1 MSSLAAAR
9 ADNFYHPPD
18 WDPSKGSRNKY
29 HGSHGALGDRARK
42 LHQGILIIRF
52 EMPFNVWC
60 GGCGHLI
67 GKGVRFNA
75 EKRQIGTYHTTK
87 IWSFSMRTP
96 CCQHRI
102 EIHTDPR
109 NAEYIV
115 VTGGKRKVEAGD
127 ERYEG
132 QWEDPDDGRIVVDP
146 GHSSRPSDPLQLLE
160 AAEEDV
166 RREKE
171 RRASL
176 VALMKDSHGKYK
188 DDAANNREL
197 RRSMRIL
204 RREESSL
211 DGRRRELG
219 LPEGIRMAPETAMD
233 RLRASAVNYGG
244 GAEKYEK
251 KWRHE
256 RRQIRTSSIFSKQAV
271 LAARGGSIDKKRDK
285 HFSGIGGTKSKITYT
300 AKNRMIDPN
309 IKLRLS
315 DPKGV

>member
-75 EKRQIGTYHTTK
+75 EKKQIGMYHSTK

-96 CCQHRI
+96 CCQHRL
-102 EIHTDPR
+102 EVHTDPR

-127 ERYEG
+127 VK
-132 QWEDPDDGRIVVDP
+132 DDGRVALDP
-146 GHSSRPSDPLQLLE
+146 GGSSRPSDPLQLLE

-166 RREKE
+166 RRNKE
-171 RRASL
+171 QRASL
-176 VALMKDSHGKYK
+176 LALMKDSQGKYK

-197 RRSMRIL
+197 RRAMRSI

-219 LPEGIRMAPETAMD
+219 LPDKIKMAPETAMD
-233 RLRASAVNYGG
+233 RLRAAAVNYGG
-244 GAEKYEK
+244 GAKKYEK
-251 KWRHE
+251 KLRHE
-256 RRQIRTSSIFSKQAV
+256 RRQIRSSSIFSKQAV
-271 LAARGGSIDKKRDK
+271 LAAGTGNADKRKDNNSVEGRYAAHAIK
-285 HFSGIGGTKSKITYT
+285 T
-300 AKNRMIDPN
+300 RRIDPAV
-309 IKLRLS
+309 KLRFS
-315 DPKGV
+315 DPK

>member
-18 WDPSKGSRNKY
+18 WDPSKGSRNKF

-75 EKRQIGTYHTTK
+75 EKKQIGMYHSTK

-96 CCQHRI
+96 CCQHRL
-102 EIHTDPR
+102 EVHTDPR

-127 ERYEG
+127 VK
-132 QWEDPDDGRIVVDP
+132 DDGDDGQVFLDP
-146 GHSSRPSDPLQLLE
+146 GRSSLRQSDPLQLLE

-166 RREKE
+166 RRNKE
-171 RRASL
+171 QRASL
-176 VALMKDSHGKYK
+176 LALMKDSQGKYK

-197 RRSMRIL
+197 RRAMRSI
-204 RREESSL
+204 RREETSL

-219 LPEGIRMAPETAMD
+219 LPDEIKMAPETAMD
-233 RLRASAVNYGG
+233 RLRAAAVNYGG
-244 GAEKYEK
+244 GAKKYEK
-251 KWRHE
+251 KWRHD
-256 RRQIRTSSIFSKQAV
+256 RRQIRSSSIFSKQAV
-271 LAARGGSIDKKRDK
+271 LAAKTGNADKRKERNSGEGRDAA
-285 HFSGIGGTKSKITYT
+285 Y
-300 AKNRMIDPN
+300 AKLKTRRIDPAV
-309 IKLRLS
+309 KLRFS
-315 DPKGV
+315 DPK